1 MNWLDIS
8 PCSIALKATEKLS
21 FMSSIEYQTALGFV
35 NNLKE
40 NGVLD
45 TKKNGWRTLL
55 IMRNLQAKSLKQKAL
70 TRIRFNRI
78 LKSPR

>member
-45 TKKNGWRTLL
+45 TKKMVG
-55 IMRNLQAKSLKQKAL
+55 
-70 TRIRFNRI
+70 I
-78 LKSPR
+78 LS